1 MNCVR
6 GAAEMETNWSEQS
19 PYLNQ
24 EEQKPQ
30 PLWENVSSL
39 SRNLSEIALIPPM

>member
-6 GAAEMETNWSEQS
+6 GAAEMETNWNEQS
-19 PYLNQ
+19 PFSGQ

-30 PLWENVSSL
+30 PLWDNVSHK
-39 SRNLSEIALIPPM
+39 